1 MNRRAGRLVLL
12 GVVALH
18 MIADSALSPFY
29 PQLFRELFGV
39 TDLTA
44 TGTYVWACRAAAVV
58 SLPLWGLAARRWP
71 AHRLA
76 VAGLVAAAVLDLT
89 LAVTPTFAMFT
100 VVSVALVAATMS
112 LALAYPA
119 LVALGDSDDRLPQVR
134 AFAVVTHVATVAAT
148 LLGAGIMALPEPRVG
163 LAAFAVFDVIL
174 AFACHRVLGRKT
186 VVTAAPV
193 EAPAAEPTVARRAV
207 WAGVALVAAI
217 VFVVEVGRNVVR
229 PFFTA
234 YVDAAG
240 AGPMLAAVLFLLPS
254 LAALAVLPAAEV
266 ARRRLGRALLPA
278 ACAVAAVGLLM
289 QAVSVHPAA
298 VAAGRLVFG
307 VGLGFGQIALDLR
320 IFAATGVRG
329 PAFAAVETVSTVA
342 LLASPIVATA
352 AVAVALPGPLFV
364 GAAVFAVLAVLVA
377 VRRRRAVV
385 VAGPVTRPVA
395 APVAAPVTAP
405 VVAPVV
411 LEESSAPEP
420 VR

>member
-1 MNRRAGRLVLL
+1 MPRAATGRDVNRRAGRVVLL

-18 MIADSALSPFY
+18 LIADSALSPFY
-29 PQLFRELFGV
+29 PQLFRQLFGV

-71 AHRLA
+71 AHRLV
-76 VAGLVAAAVLDLT
+76 VAGLVVAAVLDLT
-89 LAVTPTFAMFT
+89 LAVTPTYAAFT
-100 VVSVALVAATMS
+100 AVSVALVAATMS

-119 LVALGDSDDRLPQVR
+119 LVALGDTDDRLPQVR

-148 LLGAGIMALPEPRVG
+148 LLGAGIMALPQPRVG
-163 LAAFAVFDVIL
+163 LAAFAVLDVIL
-174 AFACHRVLGRKT
+174 AFACHRVLGRKA
-186 VVTAAPV
+186 VVPAAPV
-193 EAPAAEPTVARRAV
+193 EAPAAARAVARRTV
-207 WAGVALVAAI
+207 WAGVVLVAAI

-234 YVDAAG
+234 YVEHAG
-240 AGPMLAAVLFLLPS
+240 AGPMLAAGLFLLPS

-278 ACAVAAVGLLM
+278 ACAVAAAGLLV
-289 QAVSVHPAA
+289 QALAVHPAA
-298 VAAGRLVFG
+298 VAVGRIIFG
-307 VGLGFGQIALDLR
+307 AGLGFGQIALDLR

-342 LLASPIVATA
+342 MLASPIVATA

-364 GAAVFAVLAVLVA
+364 GAAVFALLAVLVA
-377 VRRRRAVV
+377 LRRRRAVAVPLTTPVIAPAV
-385 VAGPVTRPVA
+385 VV
-395 APVAAPVTAP
+395 
-405 VVAPVV
+405 
-411 LEESSAPEP
+411 EETSAPEP

>member
-1 MNRRAGRLVLL
+1 MVLL

-18 MIADSALSPFY
+18 LIADSALSPFY

-71 AHRLA
+71 AHRLV

-89 LAVTPTFAMFT
+89 LAVTPTYAAFT

-134 AFAVVTHVATVAAT
+134 AFAVVTHLATVAAT
-148 LLGAGIMALPEPRVG
+148 LLGAGIMALPQPRVG
-163 LAAFAVFDVIL
+163 LAAFAVLDVIL
-174 AFACHRVLGRKT
+174 AFACHRVLGRKGA
-186 VVTAAPV
+186 VAAASADV
-193 EAPAAEPTVARRAV
+193 PAAEPVAGRRTV

-234 YVDAAG
+234 YVEQAG
-240 AGPMLAAVLFLLPS
+240 AGPMLAAGLFLLPS
-254 LAALAVLPAAEV
+254 LAALAVLPAAET
-266 ARRRLGRALLPA
+266 ARRRLGQALLPA
-278 ACAVAAVGLLM
+278 ACAVAAVGLLI
-289 QAVSVHPAA
+289 QARAVHPAA

-307 VGLGFGQIALDLR
+307 AGLGFGQIALDLR
-320 IFAATGVRG
+320 IFATTGVRG

-342 LLASPIVATA
+342 MLASPIVATA

-364 GAAVFAVLAVLVA
+364 GAAVFAVLATLVA
-377 VRRRRAVV
+377 VRRRRVVCVTESVNTPVIAPAVV
-385 VAGPVTRPVA
+385 V
-395 APVAAPVTAP
+395 
-405 VVAPVV
+405 
-411 LEESSAPEP
+411 EETSAPES